1 MVTITRANAE
11 DCLQLADIQFDAF
24 SPLIVHQ
31 RVFGNVT
38 KENHSKHLAEQMRK
52 SIEKAGSELYKAV
65 IQDDRGQEKMV
76 GMAWYDRP
84 KRKGQEEDEKKE
96 DEIKTE
102 EDKRAAMKEKFPEGS
117 DFDLAISYFGRIDS
131 DVLHRDVDE
140 PFYHLHLLAIDPSIQ
155 RTGAGTVLLK
165 WVLEQADK
173 EGVAC
178 YLESSDIGVGLYRRY
193 GFEEFTEPIVAG
205 KDAEMIIWPM
215 RRPPL
220 AQSRTTDS
228 GHDK

>member
-1 MVTITRANAE
+1 MVTITRASAE

-52 SIEKAGSELYKAV
+52 SMETAGSELYKAV
-65 IQDDRGQEKMV
+65 IEDDRGQEKMV

-84 KRKGQEEDEKKE
+84 KGKGQEEEEKKE

-102 EDKRAAMKEKFPEGS
+102 EEKRAAMKEKFPQGS

-140 PFYHLHLLAIDPSIQ
+140 PFYRTYLYSSFSLL
-155 RTGAGTVLLK
+155 
-165 WVLEQADK
+165 
-173 EGVAC
+173 
-178 YLESSDIGVGLYRRY
+178 SSR
-193 GFEEFTEPIVAG
+193 
-205 KDAEMIIWPM
+205 
-215 RRPPL
+215 
-220 AQSRTTDS
+220 
-228 GHDK
+228 